1 MRTLQT
7 FAKRFWQHNGQLQNY
22 IDFILCEIDPLFS
35 RQRIGAEVLEII
47 NETEDTKTLMLRP
60 AARWEGFKPGQYIS
74 VELEIN
80 GVRMRRNY
88 SVSSA
93 PKLFRENH
101 IFSITVKEVEGG
113 AVSTYLNNNAHTD
126 DVVYVSE
133 ARGRFLMGDLQRIN
147 TASPL
152 SGVLFIA
159 AGSGITPI
167 MSMIEQIKEHKPDT
181 VFTLIYYTQNQAQ
194 QIFSKALNELKDV
207 LPNFS
212 FIPRFTKSEGRITK
226 AQLKADCP
234 DITTRNIY
242 LCGPEDFMSAT
253 KEYAFDL
260 GVAEEALTCE
270 SFGASPL
277 TKTYS
282 TGQTGVVSFTQS
294 GNSIQSTG
302 QNTLLE
308 LAELAGLNPKYGC
321 RNGLCFECKCNK
333 SEGRV
338 MNSLTGEL
346 VPQDQPQIQACIS
359 VPVGD
364 VSISNL

>member
-1 MRTLQT
+1 MQTLQT
-7 FAKRFWQHNGQLQNY
+7 FANRFWQHNGQLQNY

-35 RQRIGAEVLEII
+35 RQRIGAEVLQII
-47 NETEDTKTLMLRP
+47 NETDDTKTLLLRP

-74 VELEIN
+74 IELEIN

-93 PKLFRENH
+93 PKLFRDKQ
-101 IFSITVKEVEGG
+101 IFSITVKDIEGG
-113 AVSTYLNNNAHTD
+113 VVSTYLNNNVHTK
-126 DVVYVSE
+126 DVVYIS
-133 ARGRFLMGDLQRIN
+133 AANGRFLMDDL
-147 TASPL
+147 L
-152 SGVLFIA
+152 SVSITPSFSGLLFIA

-194 QIFSKALNELKDV
+194 QIFSKPLNELKDV

-212 FIPRFTKSEGRITK
+212 FIPHFTKSEGRITK

-260 GVAEEALTCE
+260 GVAEKALKCE
-270 SFGASPL
+270 SFGAS
-277 TKTYS
+277 THIKTYS
-282 TGQTGVVSFTQS
+282 TGQVGVVSFNQS
-294 GNSIQSTG
+294 GHTIQSTG